1 MRLTERFD
9 MLLRN
14 VVDQSISPVEQ
25 VLSNSREVDEGLDS
39 VVLQQ
44 IPIADPR
51 EFQELRCLER
61 ALKEPRVRTVYY
73 FPKAQSWGRTQT
85 YLLTR

>member
-1 MRLTERFD
+1 MIYQGQLRLTKRFD
-9 MLLRN
+9 MLLGN
-14 VVDQSISPVEQ
+14 VVDQSICLVEQ

-44 IPIADPR
+44 ISIADPR

-61 ALKEPRVRTVYY
+61 A
-73 FPKAQSWGRTQT
+73 
-85 YLLTR
+85 